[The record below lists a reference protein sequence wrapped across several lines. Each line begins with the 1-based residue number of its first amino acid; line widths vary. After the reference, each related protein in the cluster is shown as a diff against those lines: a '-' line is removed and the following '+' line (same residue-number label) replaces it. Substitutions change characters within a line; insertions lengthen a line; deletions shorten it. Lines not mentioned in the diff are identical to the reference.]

1 MMAIT
6 QLLSNLVEPK
16 SPTSP
21 SQLSPNSPN
30 CSPSLVRRFPS
41 AIFAPQ
47 APKVVFEFATPE
59 ESLGKVVVKILED
72 TGELGTEFE
81 SLATGSNGYGYQ
93 GSRVYASCRNE
104 WCLMGDVL
112 YKTEDPQKEGSS
124 SEEEDVTMEL
134 PTVYK
139 GYTGIIETQSPHQDT
154 TGSVVLVGTDLDAGS
169 NTWTLGPQF
178 KICLGESLIRSGRV
192 VGQVTEGLEVAHEVS
207 QQFETSPRITISYC
221 GSC

>member
-6 QLLSNLVEPK
+6 QLFSNLVEPK

-21 SQLSPNSPN
+21 AQLSPNSPN
-30 CSPSLVRRFPS
+30 CSPSIGRRFPS

-59 ESLGKVVVKILED
+59 ETLGRVVVKILED

-112 YKTEDPQKEGSS
+112 YKTDDLQKESS
-124 SEEEDVTMEL
+124 DDDEDARMEL

-139 GYTGIIETQSPHQDT
+139 GYTGIQETQQSPHQDT
-154 TGSVVLVGTDLDAGS
+154 TGSVVLVGTDLDPSS